1 MGPRRAAAQVLEPAA
16 LGGAGR
22 HFSDVVSA
30 AVLSHVERTTGVSP
44 DEILRQ
50 AGDDRAVDHVASGAG
65 WSDHRQFRAI
75 LQHAAAALGGPAGLR
90 GLGAA
95 LALDEDAQPYVD
107 AMNDLGSPADL
118 YRDAGALAHLFMPA
132 IDMTVEQPDPMRCTV
147 RLRLQPGL
155 EPFAELCALV
165 SGLLSLL
172 PRLFGFDTA
181 HVEHSA
187 CSCQGA
193 VACVFAVS
201 WSEPEFSADLARV
214 VRTRRRAERA
224 RVRGLL
230 DAVGTLGAGPGIDE
244 SLDTLVGA
252 THRATRGLGVVLA
265 LGPQSVTSRRVF
277 WSGVD
282 ADEAEA
288 MAVALLGEADAIGGP
303 VVAVTG
309 AGGAHGFMAVVPP
322 VGVVTRDQLEVA
334 RAYAEIAAAA
344 LDSATELAG
353 ARRQADGS
361 AQLLA
366 LSAALAE
373 TLSVEEAARCIAA
386 AVPDLLRCEQV
397 VVVVRDP
404 NLPIG
409 RLAALQGFPSD
420 ATERLQRQVVAMFDH
435 PPGAGAIRHA
445 AGDEPVTALD
455 RCLLEGGCSEWL
467 VVPLAVDDDVVGV
480 LVAGVTGQGTLPEPG
495 PTELDT
501 VEGLVHQ
508 AALSI
513 RSAVLHEQ
521 TRIDALHD
529 ALTGLAN
536 RALFRD
542 RVDLALAR
550 ARRHS
555 TTGAVLAVDIDGF
568 GSINERFGRATGDL
582 VLRSVANRLALA
594 LRKTDCL
601 ARIGA
606 DAFGVVLEGSAGF
619 PSAQV
624 AERLLGVVR
633 QPLATTGTEPP
644 ISVTAS
650 IGMAHFDPTADVETL
665 SSNAVVAAS
674 HAASAGGDGLAEHQV
689 RGPAGA

>member
-16 LGGAGR
+16 LGGVGR

-75 LQHAAAALGGPAGLR
+75 LERAAAALGGPAGLR

-118 YRDAGALAHLFMPA
+118 YRDAGALAQLFMPA
-132 IDMTVEQPDPMRCTV
+132 TDMTVDQSDPMRCTV

-181 HVEHSA
+181 AVEHSE

-193 VACVFAVS
+193 ASCLFEVS
-201 WSEPEFSADLARV
+201 WSEPEFSADLAQL

-244 SLDTLVGA
+244 SLDMLVGA
-252 THRATRGLGVVLA
+252 TRRATRGLGVVLA

-277 WSGVD
+277 WSGV
-282 ADEAEA
+282 AAEEAEA
-288 MAVALLGEADAIGGP
+288 MAGPLAGDAEPVGGP

-309 AGGAHGFMAVVPP
+309 AGGTHGFMAVVPP
-322 VGVVTRDQLEVA
+322 VGVVTRDQLEVV

-361 AQLLA
+361 AQLLV

-409 RLAALQGFPSD
+409 RLAALQGFTSE
-420 ATERLQRQVVAMFDH
+420 ATERLQRLVVAMFDH
-435 PPGAGAIRHA
+435 PPGAGAVRRL

-480 LVAGVTGQGTLPEPG
+480 LVAGVSGQRRLPEPG
-495 PTELDT
+495 PDELGT
-501 VEGLVHQ
+501 VDGLVHQ
-508 AALSI
+508 AALAI

-521 TRIDALHD
+521 TRTDALHD

-542 RVDLALAR
+542 RLALALAR
-550 ARRHS
+550 SRRHG
-555 TTGAVLAVDIDGF
+555 TTGAVLVVDIDGF
-568 GSINERFGRATGDL
+568 GSLNERFGRATGDL
-582 VLRSVANRLALA
+582 VLRSVANRLGLA

-606 DAFGVVLEGSAGF
+606 DAFGIVLEGSGGF
-619 PSAQV
+619 PPGQV
-624 AERLLGVVR
+624 AERLLDVVR
-633 QPLATTGTEPP
+633 QPLAVTESHPP
-644 ISVTAS
+644 ITVTAS
-650 IGMAHFDPTADVETL
+650 IGLARVDATADVETL
-665 SSNAVVAAS
+665 SSNAAVAATR
-674 HAASAGGDGLAEHQV
+674 AASAGGDSLAEHQA
-689 RGPAGA
+689 RRAADA